1 MISDGSVSGPGST
14 FETEDRIFKT
24 KTVAL
29 KPETDRK
36 PTDKKKL
43 KTETGRR
50 PYFNRPIHH

>member
-36 PTDKKKL
+36 PTDK
-43 KTETGRR
+43 
-50 PYFNRPIHH
+50 